1 MMGAPGSGRW
11 LIAHELR
18 LAWFNA
24 ASSSGSAS
32 GRRPGNATIA
42 LLAGGW
48 VLLHVAAWFSLRRL
62 ESFDRTA
69 LPLYA
74 AITVV
79 LLVGATAMLSSSLK
93 ASVLALFERGDLDLL
108 LSSPLPSHS
117 IFTVRLGAI
126 AASTASVY
134 YFLLAPFAHA
144 GLLLGNPAWLGLYPA
159 VIGLPVLCACAG
171 MLMTLALVRTLGA
184 RRTHVVGQVL
194 GALAGASVFIVS
206 QLYMQTSHARRRD
219 VEAALL
225 ARLARDDTLGADSAL
240 WLPARAVLG
249 DPWPALGLLALAV
262 LAFIGTARTTHRF
275 FVRGL
280 QQSVSQVR
288 TRPAGTKAPRFRFG
302 RSVFDTI
309 VIKEWRLIR
318 RDPHLI
324 SQVLLQLLYL
334 LPLCFVVFSR
344 SALQL
349 PAVAAGLALLC
360 GSLAG
365 SLAWIVISAEDA
377 PDLLRSAPAAEASVR
392 LAKLAAAAAP
402 PLAVAA
408 LPLAWLLIRAPAA
421 GVLAC
426 LAVVGSVWSAA
437 LVVLWC
443 GRPGLRS
450 SFKGRGKA
458 NFLSNVLEMSGSLCW
473 GALGGLLVA
482 AQAASGSGFLLLGSL
497 AALAGAVLVLLAAWL
512 SRNRQGQAQ

>member
-1 MMGAPGSGRW
+1 MRAAPGSVRW
-11 LIAHELR
+11 LMAHELR

-24 ASSSGSAS
+24 GASSGTPS
-32 GRRPGNATIA
+32 GRRPGGAAIA

-48 VLLHVAAWFSLRRL
+48 VLLHLAAWFTLRRL
-62 ESFDRTA
+62 EGFDRTA
-69 LPLYA
+69 LPLLA
-74 AITVV
+74 AISVV
-79 LLVGATAMLSSSLK
+79 MLVGATAMLSSSLK

-117 IFTVRLGAI
+117 TFTVRLGAI
-126 AASTASVY
+126 AAGTASVY

-144 GLLLGNPAWLGLYPA
+144 GLLLGQPAWLGLYPA

-171 MLMTLALVRTLGA
+171 MLMTLALVRMLGA
-184 RRTHVVGQVL
+184 RRTRVVGQVL

-206 QLYMQTSHARRRD
+206 QLYMQTSQVRRRD
-219 VEAALL
+219 AEAALL
-225 ARLARDDTLGADSAL
+225 ARLGRDDSLGADSAL

-249 DPWPALGLLALAV
+249 DPLPALGLLALAG
-262 LAFIGTARTTHRF
+262 LAFLGTARYTHRF
-275 FVRGL
+275 FVQGL
-280 QQSVSQVR
+280 QQSVSELR
-288 TRPAGTKAPRFRFG
+288 ASPAGTTGPHFRFG

-309 VIKEWRLIR
+309 VIKEWRLIL

-365 SLAWIVISAEDA
+365 SLAWIVISAEDV
-377 PDLLRSAPAAEASVR
+377 PDLLRTAPAAGRTVR
-392 LAKLAAAAAP
+392 LAKLAAVVAP
-402 PLAVAA
+402 PLAVVA
-408 LPLAWLLIRAPAA
+408 LPLAWLLIHAPAA
-421 GVLAC
+421 GILAC

-458 NFLSNVLEMSGSLCW
+458 NFLSNFLEMSGSLCW

-482 AQAASGSGFLLLGSL
+482 AHAASGSSSLILG
-497 AALAGAVLVLLAAWL
+497 AIGALAGAVLVLLAAWL
-512 SRNRQGQAQ
+512 SRNRQGEAW